1 MDKIKLILIV
11 LVVLI
16 ILSAVC
22 SIGGSGLLN
31 NTSHVLV
38 AQSNLEAWKTTRYMA
53 GTINSQ
59 STSLVVAMVVMA
71 VVLLA
76 VVVASALILRAFS
89 RRDQP
94 GSFGSSSAPK
104 FLSLGPD
111 AHERIRRMT
120 PSQRAA
126 LLEQLYTVTSWL
138 EQEPQTRSLKRLPV
152 YEKKHSMIDWG

>member
-1 MDKIKLILIV
+1 MEKIKLIILV
-11 LVVLI
+11 LVILV

-76 VVVASALILRAFS
+76 VVVGSALILRTFS
-89 RRDQP
+89 RRDTP
-94 GSFGSSSAPK
+94 GSFGQPSAPK

-111 AHERIRRMT
+111 AHDRIQRMS
-120 PSQRAA
+120 PAQRAA
-126 LLEQLYTVTSWL
+126 LLEQLYTVVSWL
-138 EQEPQTRSLKRLPV
+138 EQDPSARSLKRLPV